1 MARVQLVLPRGQ
13 HPLDSFTRML
23 RALWRDTSALWQEFR
38 RPFLVFLIATL
49 GGGWLYGELLVQAG
63 YPRLPYV
70 DLPYLMLSLMVL
82 EAATDL
88 PREPQLVAFWYIM
101 PPIAIYIIGH
111 GAVDFV
117 RLFFNRGERRR
128 AWEEAVA
135 STYRNHIVV
144 LGVGHVGLRVIRML
158 AQLGFEVVAINLTLE
173 EEVDNELSGL
183 GVPCIVADGR
193 LPTTLE
199 KAGVQHARAFV
210 VCTSDDYLNLEVT
223 MRAREFNPHVRIV
236 VRMWDNQFANQL
248 HHFMGVEA
256 VVSASDFAAPA
267 FAGAALGLEIAQT
280 LRIHGVDYSM
290 IRLKVESGSFL
301 ENATIGE
308 LQIRHEMDIVLHERN
323 GDANVHP
330 DNAIHVHAGDTLVLF
345 AMHSQIVDIV
355 GRNRATAAS

>member
-1 MARVQLVLPRGQ
+1 
-13 HPLDSFTRML
+13 ML

-38 RPFLVFLIATL
+38 VPFLVFLIATL

-82 EAATDL
+82 ESVTDL

-135 STYRNHIVV
+135 STYRNHIIV
-144 LGVGHVGLRVIRML
+144 LGVGHVGLRVIRSL
-158 AQLGFEVVAINLTLE
+158 AQMGVEIVAINLTME
-173 EEVDNELSGL
+173 DEIDDELSKL

-193 LPTTLE
+193 LPSTME
-199 KAGVQHARAFV
+199 KAGLEHARAFII
-210 VCTSDDYLNLEVT
+210 CTSEDYLNLELT
-223 MRAREFNPHVRIV
+223 MRAREFNPNVRIV

-248 HHFMGVEA
+248 HRFMGVEA
-256 VVSASDFAAPA
+256 VVSASDLAAPA
-267 FAGAALGLEIAQT
+267 FAGAALGVEIAHT
-280 LRIHGVDYSM
+280 LQIHGIDYSM
-290 IRLKVESGSFL
+290 LRLKVEPGSFL
-301 ENATIGE
+301 ENATIRE
-308 LQIRHEMDIVLHERN
+308 LQTQHDKDIVLHSRGSTAEVR
-323 GDANVHP
+323 ACISIPVQ
-330 DNAIHVHAGDTLVLF
+330 ACDTLVLC
-345 AMHSQIVDIV
+345 AAHSRIVYIV
-355 GRNRATAAS
+355 TRNRTSTAL